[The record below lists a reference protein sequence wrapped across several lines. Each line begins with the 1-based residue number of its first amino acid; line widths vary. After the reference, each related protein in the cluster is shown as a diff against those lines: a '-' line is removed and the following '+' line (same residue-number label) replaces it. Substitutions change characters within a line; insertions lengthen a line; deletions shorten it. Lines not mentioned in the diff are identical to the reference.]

1 MERDFFLYYFT
12 ITIMG
17 QCCLSWVTPDAVT
30 PVQSQSRPTQL
41 ARAAP
46 PCRNVDHGEVRAPIR
61 ALPFLMDGVRC
72 DLDVAHGVLALGTRW
87 VAQIAILVLDAML
100 WTS

>member
-12 ITIMG
+12 ISIMG

-30 PVQSQSRPTQL
+30 PVQSQSPDAARPG
-41 ARAAP
+41 RAP
-46 PCRNVDHGEVRAPIR
+46 RNVDHGEVRAPIR

>member
-1 MERDFFLYYFT
+1 MLPELGDAGRRHT
-12 ITIMG
+12 RAEPEP
-17 QCCLSWVTPDAVT
+17 PDAA
-30 PVQSQSRPTQL
+30 RPG
-41 ARAAP
+41 RAP
-46 PCRNVDHGEVRAPIR
+46 RNVDHGEVRAPIR